1 MNVILNVYHVSFAK
15 AWLYESRG
23 FHFYDVKNVSI
34 KLLVLNLFLPICWK
48 PSISKALCCRSLPG
62 NLLLV
67 VNVLAGSKI

>member
-34 KLLVLNLFLPICWK
+34 KLLVLNLFFTDLLEAFDFK
-48 PSISKALCCRSLPG
+48 SI
-62 NLLLV
+62 
-67 VNVLAGSKI
+67 VLQKFIR